1 MRYDAHFESCGAGQ
15 IHYYR
20 WTPGEQPRAVVQIV
34 HGIAEF
40 AGRYDDFA
48 RCLNRLGYLVVA
60 DDHMGHGKSILNS
73 IQGYFTGGWFA
84 AVADSFR
91 LLEMTRKEF
100 PDLPYVLLGHSMGSF
115 MVRTIL
121 CKYPD
126 SGITAAIL
134 SGTGWQPR
142 QGLPVMHAL
151 CKAECRRIGEKTP
164 SRTLDKL
171 IFGGYNRRVEHPK
184 TKFDWLTRDQNVVDT
199 YIAHPSCGF
208 AASAGLMRDLVEGL
222 MYIESEENLAA
233 MDQKLPV
240 LFIAGGDDP
249 VGSYGKGV
257 RRTAAEFKKAGMEQV
272 DTKIYPLCRHE
283 ILNEINR
290 REIYEDV
297 SRWMQKQI
305 FEKAE

>member
-1 MRYDAHFESCGAGQ
+1 MRYDAHFDSCGAGQ

-20 WTPGEQPRAVVQIV
+20 WTPEGQPRAVVQIV

-40 AGRYDDFA
+40 AARYDDFA
-48 RCLNRLGYLVVA
+48 RYLNRLGYLVVA
-60 DDHMGHGKSILNS
+60 DDHMGHGKSILHS
-73 IQGYFTGGWFA
+73 TQGYFTGGWFA
-84 AVADSFR
+84 AVADSFQ

-115 MVRTIL
+115 MARTIL

-151 CKAECRRIGEKTP
+151 CKAECRRIGEKAP
-164 SRTLDKL
+164 SKTLDKL

-208 AASAGLMRDLVEGL
+208 VASAGLMRDLMEGL

-233 MDQKLPV
+233 MDKKLPV

-257 RRTAAEFKKAGMEQV
+257 RRTAEEFKKAGMEQV

-290 REIYEDV
+290 REVYEDV
-297 SRWMQKQI
+297 SQWMEKQI
-305 FEKAE
+305 FEKTE